1 MKKIHPFDYFFI
13 LRPLI
18 LIPVWDFFLIGSY
31 RARGARGF
39 TWDMAL
45 GLLIY
50 TMLMG
55 GVYILNQ
62 IMDIETDRINKKLF
76 LLTAGYVTVKTATF
90 QMTALWLAAVILAYK
105 SGLAFMLFIA
115 LSLILGVAYSLPPIK
130 LKGKPFLDLLANGFG
145 YGLVN
150 FGLGWLIFRPFTWS
164 ILGIFLPYL
173 LSIAAVFV
181 NTTIVDAEGD
191 RKAGERTT
199 AVLIG
204 APMSYALSSLLMAGA
219 IIASALRKDLICLI
233 PSAVSLPL
241 FLVAALCCFQKNKV
255 DRKLTILSFRLPG
268 LLFTLVT
275 GYLYPPYFL
284 FLIVLLI
291 AMRIYYKKRF
301 GMNYPT
307 LAGG

>member
-18 LIPVWDFFLIGSY
+18 LVPVWDFFLIGGY

-39 TWDMAL
+39 TWDLVL
-45 GLLIY
+45 GLFIY
-50 TMLMG
+50 TLLMG

-76 LLTAGYVTVKTATF
+76 LLSAGYVTVKTATF

-105 SGLAFMLFIA
+105 FGLAFMLLIA
-115 LSLILGVAYSLPPIK
+115 LSLILGVVYSLPPIK

-164 ILGIFLPYL
+164 VLVIFLPYL

-219 IIASALRKDLICLI
+219 VIASALRKDLICLI
-233 PSAVSLPL
+233 PAAVSLPL
-241 FLVAALCCFQKNKV
+241 FLVAALYCFQKNTV
-255 DRKLTILSFRLPG
+255 NRKLTVLSFRLPG
-268 LLFTLVT
+268 LLFTLVA

-284 FLIVLLI
+284 FLILLLI